1 MIIYFDASALIKS
14 LIEEPGSI
22 NIHNFLLETA
32 QLEET
37 IIFATSA
44 VTKAEIMA
52 ALSAIR
58 RGRHLTQKKFE
69 KAVVDFK
76 TRWKAFFIPEVTH
89 FLIDKAGEIGLN
101 HKIKGC
107 DAFQLAS
114 ALEVETDIFISTDN
128 DLNAAALENGLFVW
142 NPMTEPIPKIKNI
155 IRGRAT
161 AKLIPIDKG

>member
-1 MIIYFDASALIKS
+1 VIIYFDASALVKS
-14 LIEEPGSI
+14 LIEEPGSVSI
-22 NIHNFLLETA
+22 RNFLLEIA

-37 IIFATSA
+37 VIFVTSA

-58 RGRHLTQKKFE
+58 RGRHLSQKKFE
-69 KAVVDFK
+69 KAVADFK
-76 TRWKAFFIPEVTH
+76 IRWKAFFIPEVTSC
-89 FLIDKAGEIGLN
+89 LIDKAGEIGLN

-128 DLNAAALENGLFVW
+128 DLNVAASENGLFVW
-142 NPMTEPIPKIKNI
+142 NPMTEAMPQIQDI
-155 IRGRAT
+155 
-161 AKLIPIDKG
+161 

>member
-22 NIHNFLLETA
+22 NIKNFLLEISTH
-32 QLEET
+32 EGT
-37 IIFATSA
+37 VIFATSA
-44 VTKAEIMA
+44 ITKAEIMA

-69 KAVVDFK
+69 NAVADFRI
-76 TRWKAFFIPEVTH
+76 RWKAFFIPEVTSL
-89 FLIDKAGEIGLN
+89 LIDKAGEIGLK

-114 ALEVETDIFISTDN
+114 ALEAETDIFISTDN
-128 DLNAAALENGLFVW
+128 DLNVAALEHELFVW
-142 NPMTEPIPKIKNI
+142 NPMTEPIPKIKDI
-155 IRGRAT
+155 
-161 AKLIPIDKG
+161 